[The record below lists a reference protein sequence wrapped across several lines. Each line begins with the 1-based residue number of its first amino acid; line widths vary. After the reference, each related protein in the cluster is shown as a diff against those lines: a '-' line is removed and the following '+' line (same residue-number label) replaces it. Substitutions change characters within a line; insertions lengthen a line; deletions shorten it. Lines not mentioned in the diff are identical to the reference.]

1 MITPQLHREAV
12 PLDSVKH
19 RSTVV
24 RFPVEDWSHLA
35 GMNSLFLTADECILA
50 AADYPIV
57 FIQGSPD
64 AQGVPEFVPIAV
76 FGMSQGENLYLE
88 QGRWRG
94 VQMPALMA
102 TYPFCIAQLGTTD
115 RMAVCVDNA
124 SSALASSGA
133 GQRLFDDQGQ
143 ATAFA
148 GQVQKELEQLERQIA
163 NTRAIVRRL
172 AALDL
177 FRPRSFDAT
186 LPDGSKLGVDGFF
199 TIDEERVRQLPD
211 AQVLEL
217 HRDGILTLV
226 SAHWVSLAQMRR
238 LLQWRVERMAQNKG

>member
-1 MITPQLHREAV
+1 MITPQLHRQPVA
-12 PLDSVKH
+12 LDSVQH

-35 GMNSLFLTADECILA
+35 GMNALFVTADESILA
-50 AADYPIV
+50 AADYPVV
-57 FIQGSPD
+57 FIEGAKD
-64 AQGVPEFVPIAV
+64 ASGVAEFLPIAV

-94 VQMPALMA
+94 VQMPSLMA
-102 TYPFCIAQLGTTD
+102 TYPFSIAPVPGTG
-115 RMAVCVDNA
+115 RVAVFVDAA
-124 SSALASSGA
+124 SSVLASSGE

-143 ATAFA
+143 ATPFA

-163 NTRAIVRRL
+163 NTRAIMRRI

-177 FRPRSFDAT
+177 LRPRSFDAT
-186 LPDGSKLGVDGFF
+186 LPDGRKIGVDGFF

-211 AQVLEL
+211 AQVLAL
-217 HRDGILTLV
+217 HRDGIL
-226 SAHWVSLAQMRR
+226 SFIAAHWVSLAQMRR
-238 LLQWRVERMAQNKG
+238 LLQWRIERDAKTKG